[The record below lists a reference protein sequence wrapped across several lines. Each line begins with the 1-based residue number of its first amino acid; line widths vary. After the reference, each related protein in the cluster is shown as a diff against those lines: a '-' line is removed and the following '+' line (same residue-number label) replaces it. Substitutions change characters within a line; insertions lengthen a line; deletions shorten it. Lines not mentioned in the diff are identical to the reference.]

1 MDHTVDICSTFLS
14 VSDTGVSVA
23 HHWNL
28 FRDIQVWNIS
38 YFLTVVCLL
47 LYSFRRHLNVFT
59 VKSMDHHDSCHEAL
73 GKLLKKTCGF
83 ISPTKHFHI
92 RNPGTVETSRFVKR
106 PSSQSE
112 PIQRMFVC
120 FFSFQCSGYNSV
132 PNYQLEWRSVCSCAV
147 WQVSPRVWL
156 CCCWTVHYIQLYK
169 FNQMSAKLK
178 EKWVMEQQIHLS
190 SCSVAGG
197 GLYLPPTL
205 WRAGQSQEHIQWD
218 RLPIMHHWATQ
229 EMIPACVSLY
239 NSSI

>member
-47 LYSFRRHLNVFT
+47 LYSFRMHLNVFT
-59 VKSMDHHDSCHEAL
+59 VKSMDHHDSCHEAW
-73 GKLLKKTCGF
+73 LLKKTCGF

-120 FFSFQCSGYNSV
+120 FFHFNAQDTTVCRITSSSDGQYVAVQCDRWVPVCDSVVVGLCTIYNFTNLTRWA
-132 PNYQLEWRSVCSCAV
+132 PN
-147 WQVSPRVWL
+147 
-156 CCCWTVHYIQLYK
+156 
-169 FNQMSAKLK
+169 
-178 EKWVMEQQIHLS
+178 
-190 SCSVAGG
+190 
-197 GLYLPPTL
+197 
-205 WRAGQSQEHIQWD
+205 
-218 RLPIMHHWATQ
+218 
-229 EMIPACVSLY
+229 
-239 NSSI
+239 

>member
-47 LYSFRRHLNVFT
+47 LYSFRRRLNVFT

-120 FFSFQCSGYNSV
+120 FFHFNAQDTTVCRITSSSDGQYVAVQCDRWVPVCDSVVVGLCTIYNFTNLTRWA
-132 PNYQLEWRSVCSCAV
+132 PN
-147 WQVSPRVWL
+147 
-156 CCCWTVHYIQLYK
+156 
-169 FNQMSAKLK
+169 
-178 EKWVMEQQIHLS
+178 
-190 SCSVAGG
+190 
-197 GLYLPPTL
+197 
-205 WRAGQSQEHIQWD
+205 
-218 RLPIMHHWATQ
+218 
-229 EMIPACVSLY
+229 
-239 NSSI
+239 